1 MGLEKLKNHEEVIVK
16 VLLNSKAT
24 DLYINT
30 TFVKK
35 KKFKMEKLRN
45 PFLVRNMNSTM
56 NVGETI
62 IY

>member
-1 MGLEKLKNHEEVIVK
+1 MGLEKLKNYEEVIVK

>member
-1 MGLEKLKNHEEVIVK
+1 MGLEKLKNYEEVIVK

-45 PFLVRNMNSTM
+45 PF
-56 NVGETI
+56 
-62 IY
+62 